1 MVHLGACTDETGAEE
16 LADIFLD
23 NVFKLH
29 GLPRELVSDRDPR
42 FTSKLWQ
49 SLLNRLGVTK
59 AMSSAFHPQTDGNTE
74 RVNRVLEDM
83 LRHFIDPAQSN
94 WEQLLPCVEFAINNS
109 YQESIKASKQ
119 S

>member
-1 MVHLGACTDETGAEE
+1 MIISLPQTASGATAIAVFVDRLSKMVHLGACTDETGAEE

-49 SLLNRLGVTK
+49 ALMNRLGVST
-59 AMSSAFHPQTDGNTE
+59 AMSSAYHPQTDGNTE

-83 LRHFIDPAQSN
+83 LRHFIDPSQSN
-94 WEQLLPCVEFAINNS
+94 
-109 YQESIKASKQ
+109 
-119 S
+119 